1 MSRLVLV
8 LTHDLE
14 LVRLLGAMLAA
25 DNREVI
31 ACPDTQALR
40 ALRRPLQ
47 VEAVVIDWPH
57 TPEVDAMLDALR
69 AASELRPEAQV
80 LSRRE
85 TPGLLDLVDR
95 LRDAP
100 PPVAR
105 VSPAKSP
112 AQGLAVM
119 ASARRLAHWWSTRAS
134 GVLQLDDESGGWV
147 LLAQGGP
154 VGADGLETVRA
165 ALEGREISLERCEAD
180 LDGDRTILATLL
192 WRAAHEAVVGQSVE
206 SLVPTP
212 TGLTAAARE
221 LPLSPATRRCLDLL
235 GGDTVERI
243 ARRAG
248 VDVRVVGTEFAALRW
263 LGVLNLHTGLP
274 MEAEVE
280 VDADSA
286 IPLPDDDTESASAPT
301 PSASEIVLDS
311 LVAQGIAAVSRG
323 DWARAGVLLERAKQ
337 RAPTNAVVT
346 AHLGWSRYND
356 PSRPRAEREIEATDL
371 LEAALQLDSECALA
385 WRYCGEMA
393 IARGDLVEATRCLAL
408 ALRILS

>member
-25 DNREVI
+25 DDREVV
-31 ACPDTQALR
+31 ACPDMTALR
-40 ALRRPLQ
+40 GMRRPLH
-47 VEAVVIDWPH
+47 VAAAVVDWPH
-57 TPEVDAMLDALR
+57 TPEVDAILDALR
-69 AASELRPEAQV
+69 AAGELRPDGQV
-80 LSRRE
+80 LSRRD

-100 PPVAR
+100 LAARAPPAR
-105 VSPAKSP
+105 SPAER
-112 AQGLAVM
+112 LAVM

-134 GVLQLDDESGGWV
+134 GVLQLDDRAGGWV

-165 ALEGREISLERCEAD
+165 ALEGREISLDRCEVD

-221 LPLSPATRRCLDLL
+221 LPLSPAARRCLDLL

-263 LGVLNLHTGLP
+263 LAVLNLRTGLP
-274 MEAEVE
+274 VEAEVE

-286 IPLPDDDTESASAPT
+286 IPLPDDDTESTSAPT

-337 RAPTNAVVT
+337 RAPTNPVVT

-356 PSRPRAEREIEATDL
+356 PSRPRVEREVEAADL
-371 LEAALQLDSECALA
+371 LEAALQLDTECALA